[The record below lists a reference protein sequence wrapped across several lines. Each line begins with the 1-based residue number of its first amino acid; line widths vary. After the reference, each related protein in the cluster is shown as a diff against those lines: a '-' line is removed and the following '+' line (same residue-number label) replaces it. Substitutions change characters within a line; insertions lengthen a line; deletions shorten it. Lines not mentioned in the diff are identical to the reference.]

1 MGVGGLGGELQ
12 RKAICRQSDWGAKGI
27 VSALI
32 NSVFNYNSDKNIFR
46 DYMLRE
52 IDDKYTYS
60 SSRTTLTS
68 DASVQTI
75 DTKLEAGY
83 SYQAMTAQDVLDQDL
98 AELSASDMASIIK
111 WSSAIASDIN
121 LSSGE
126 HVLGAYAVIWPL
138 ARNCTALQRLTEIA
152 SGKRQSYCRVSINLF
167 ASLDTRFVWLS
178 EDL

>member
-12 RKAICRQSDWGAKGI
+12 HQGISRQSDWGAKGI

-32 NSVFNYNSDKNIFR
+32 SSVLNCNSDKNISR

-52 IDDKYTYS
+52 IDVEYSYS

-68 DASVQTI
+68 DASIQMV
-75 DTKLEAGY
+75 DTEVAY
-83 SYQAMTAQDVLDQDL
+83 SYQAMTVQDTLGDQEL

-126 HVLGAYAVIWPL
+126 H
-138 ARNCTALQRLTEIA
+138 E
-152 SGKRQSYCRVSINLF
+152 S
-167 ASLDTRFVWLS
+167 
-178 EDL
+178 